1 MQQMNNLY
9 CPCPLLCSTQMNE
22 LSPLSAALGK
32 FPYIYQSLEM
42 MECSP
47 KPEKKYTIWIEYC
60 FASRV
65 LQRPKMFPEISFSYQ
80 HKLMLLVEMGVW
92 NLTYASVQACA
103 AGSQR
108 LMTYSAGH
116 RRYFSWKSSSF
127 FLKKKI
133 FLFYILFVPRI
144 LKSFVIIFIKPQQWR
159 LILLDLPCLVFLCL
173 ASITEIL
180 YFFRNSVI
188 TSKYLNNRNDKS
200 NNSN

>member
-127 FLKKKI
+127 FLKKKYSYFTYYLYQEYSSLLSSSSLNRNSEDSSYLI
-133 FLFYILFVPRI
+133 FLVLSFYV
-144 LKSFVIIFIKPQQWR
+144 
-159 LILLDLPCLVFLCL
+159 LL
-173 ASITEIL
+173 A
-180 YFFRNSVI
+180 
-188 TSKYLNNRNDKS
+188 
-200 NNSN
+200 

>member
-92 NLTYASVQACA
+92 NLSASVCC
-103 AGSQR
+103 
-108 LMTYSAGH
+108 LLTKTYDLFSSAQ
-116 RRYFSWKSSSF
+116 
-127 FLKKKI
+127 KI
-133 FLFYILFVPRI
+133 FLLEKQFLF
-144 LKSFVIIFIKPQQWR
+144 
-159 LILLDLPCLVFLCL
+159 
-173 ASITEIL
+173 
-180 YFFRNSVI
+180 
-188 TSKYLNNRNDKS
+188 
-200 NNSN
+200 